1 MKEIKGDLIKL
12 ALDGHFDIIVHGA
25 NCFCK
30 MKSGIA
36 KVISE
41 TFPEVVEEDNKTT
54 PGDFNK
60 LGNYTSALVKN
71 NNNESLFI
79 INAYSQYNYG
89 TDTVKIDYDA
99 LTLCLKKINHNF
111 RGKTIGLP
119 LIGCGLAGG
128 DWNIVK
134 KIIEKELN
142 AVDVIIVHYE

>member
-1 MKEIKGDLIKL
+1 M
-12 ALDGHFDIIVHGA
+12 
-25 NCFCK
+25 
-30 MKSGIA
+30 S
-36 KVISE
+36 
-41 TFPEVVEEDNKTT
+41 
-54 PGDFNK
+54 
-60 LGNYTSALVKN
+60 LVKN